1 MDDKNYAK
9 IFSENLKYRRKAAG
23 LTQKQLA
30 EKLGYTE
37 KSVSKWESGETVTPS
52 IILPKLSSLLGVSI
66 DELLL
71 DSTEPNYYL
80 GVDGGATK
88 TEFLLCDKNR
98 KVVSRVILG
107 GSNPVDIGLENCL
120 KLLKSGIEQV
130 LDGIDPSMVSAFVG
144 IAGGITGDFKQ
155 RIPDLLSTFRFASFS
170 NGSDAENA
178 VAAALGEDDGIA
190 VIAGTGSIAFIKQ
203 GDRLTRVG
211 GWGHLLE
218 NGGDGYY
225 IGRDGIYYSLLM
237 EEGSLPL
244 TPLYERI
251 KEKSGK
257 EKMLDAIADLYK
269 GGKRELASFAPAVFE
284 AADMGDE
291 VAKGILD
298 RNSMVIAE
306 LINRAK
312 TISGEKEI
320 RAVIVGGLMSRK
332 DLLVPMIKKY
342 LDDGITLGVYTDPP
356 VYGAVTLAKAFKP
369 ESGLSG

>member
-37 KSVSKWESGETVTPS
+37 KSVSKWESGEAVTPS
-52 IILPKLSSLLGVSI
+52 IVLPRLSSLLGISI
-66 DELLL
+66 DELMF

-80 GVDGGATK
+80 GVDGGGTK

-107 GSNPVDIGLENCL
+107 GSNPVDVGLENCL
-120 KLLKSGIEQV
+120 KLLKNGIEQV

-155 RIPDLLSTFRFASFS
+155 RIPDLLSTFRFAAFS

-178 VAAALGEDDGIA
+178 VAAALGDEDGIA

-203 GDRLTRVG
+203 GEKLTRVG
-211 GWGHLLE
+211 GWGYLLE
-218 NGGDGYY
+218 NGGSGYY
-225 IGRDGIYYSLLM
+225 IGRDAIYSSLLM
-237 EEGSLPL
+237 EEGSIPFS
-244 TPLYERI
+244 PLYDLV

-257 EKMLDAIADLYK
+257 EKMLDSIADLYK

-291 VAKGILD
+291 EAKSILE
-298 RNSMVIAE
+298 RNAFVIAE
-306 LINRAK
+306 LINRGKA
-312 TISGEKEI
+312 ISGEKEI
-320 RAVIVGGLMSRK
+320 KAVIVGGLMSRQ
-332 DLLVPMIKKY
+332 DLLIPLIKKY
-342 LDDGITLGVYTDPP
+342 LNDGITLGVYTDPP
-356 VYGAVTLAKAFKP
+356 VYGAVALA
-369 ESGLSG
+369 ESIRK

>member
-1 MDDKNYAK
+1 MNDKNYAK
-9 IFSENLKYRRKAAG
+9 IFSENLKYRRRAAG

-37 KSVSKWESGETVTPS
+37 KSVSKWESGEAVAPS
-52 IILPKLSSLLGVSI
+52 VVLPKLSSLLGVSI
-66 DELLL
+66 DGLML

-80 GVDGGATK
+80 GVDGGGTK

-155 RIPDLLSTFRFASFS
+155 RIPDLLSTFRFAAFS

-178 VAAALGEDDGIA
+178 VAAALGEDDGVA

-203 GDRLTRVG
+203 GDKLTRVG
-211 GWGHLLE
+211 GWGYLLE
-218 NGGDGYY
+218 EGGSGYY
-225 IGRDGIYYSLLM
+225 IGRDGIYSSLLM
-237 EEGSLPL
+237 EEGSLPV
-244 TPLYERI
+244 TPLYEAV
-251 KEKSGK
+251 KENCGK
-257 EKMLDAIADLYK
+257 ETVLDAIADLYK
-269 GGKRELASFAPAVFE
+269 GGKKELASYAPLVFE
-284 AADMGDE
+284 VADKGDKT
-291 VAKGILD
+291 ALAILE
-298 RNSMVIAE
+298 RNSEVIAR

-312 TISGEKEI
+312 ALSGKKEI
-320 RAVIVGGLMSRK
+320 KAVVVGGLMSRQ

-342 LDDGITLGVYTDPP
+342 LNDGITLGVYTDPP
-356 VYGAVTLAKAFKP
+356 VYGAITLAGSIRK
-369 ESGLSG
+369 